1 MQPVVPLD
9 LRRAAPDMPRVTFV
23 QPDGSRETIEAIAG
37 RTAMEAARDNNI
49 RGIRAEC
56 GGECSCSTCHCYVD
70 ALWTGRI
77 PGKKEDEAT
86 LIEFAHEPR
95 DESRLACQLLVTE
108 ALDGL
113 VLHVPE
119 RQV

>member
-1 MQPVVPLD
+1 
-9 LRRAAPDMPRVTFV
+9 MPQITFV
-23 QPDGSRETIEAIAG
+23 QPDGSRTTVEAEAG
-37 RTAMEAARDNNI
+37 RTAMEAARDHDI

-70 ALWTGRI
+70 PEWLDRL
-77 PGKKEDEAT
+77 PPSQEDEAT
-86 LIEFAHEPR
+86 LVEFAWEPKPG
-95 DESRLACQLLVTE
+95 SRLACQLRVTE

-119 RQV
+119 QQA